1 MVKPSGK
8 NRRGMLRSMGEK
20 EGRGGGR
27 MEDVGRENIKDRKI
41 KKESKKRGEVNEK
54 LAYFV

>member
-1 MVKPSGK
+1 
-8 NRRGMLRSMGEK
+8 MLRSMGEK

-27 MEDVGRENIKDRKI
+27 FEDVGRENIKDRKI

-54 LAYFV
+54 LVCLKTCHFYFYF